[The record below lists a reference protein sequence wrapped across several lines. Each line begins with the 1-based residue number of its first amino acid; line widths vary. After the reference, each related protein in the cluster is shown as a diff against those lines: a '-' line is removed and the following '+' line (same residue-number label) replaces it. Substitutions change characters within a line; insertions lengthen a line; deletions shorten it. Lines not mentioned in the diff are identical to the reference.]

1 MEPVDIPSVDRV
13 LKELISSN
21 LEINGSHF
29 AAVITAHGC
38 ANHDLN
44 SAMRVFDDLSTLPEN
59 VQRRAVTRL
68 PDVLA
73 YEAILNA
80 VVSQH
85 RFDLMEQYWQRMRT
99 ARVQP
104 TAYIHNILIRG
115 YSMNDKIEDARK
127 LFESMSDP
135 VAGAAAPNNHTKQ
148 PRTKDTRV
156 YREVSYRPLFS
167 TNLHLTLYILQPST
181 WEAMVRAELGAG
193 ERDRANAIAARA
205 KERCVPIMGSDC
217 HDHKMT
223 IVLGLIH
230 LPSLL
235 ESTAS
240 FGSVLP
246 Y

>member
-38 ANHDLN
+38 ANHDLS
-44 SAMRVFDDLSTLPEN
+44 SAIRVFDDLSTLPEN
-59 VQRRAVTRL
+59 VQRRAVARL

-80 VVSQH
+80 VVSHH
-85 RFDLMEQYWQRMRT
+85 RFDLMEQYWQRMQT

-115 YSMNDKIEDARK
+115 YSMNGKIEDARR

-148 PRTKDTRV
+148 PKTKDTRV
-156 YREVSYRPLFS
+156 YREVSYRPLFPARIY
-167 TNLHLTLYILQPST
+167 LTLYITALN
-181 WEAMVRAELGAG
+181 LGG
-193 ERDRANAIAARA
+193 NGSRRVGCWRARA
-205 KERCVPIMGSDC
+205 CQCYCCPRKGEVCTNMGPDC
-217 HDHKMT
+217 HDRK
-223 IVLGLIH
+223 
-230 LPSLL
+230 
-235 ESTAS
+235 
-240 FGSVLP
+240 
-246 Y
+246 